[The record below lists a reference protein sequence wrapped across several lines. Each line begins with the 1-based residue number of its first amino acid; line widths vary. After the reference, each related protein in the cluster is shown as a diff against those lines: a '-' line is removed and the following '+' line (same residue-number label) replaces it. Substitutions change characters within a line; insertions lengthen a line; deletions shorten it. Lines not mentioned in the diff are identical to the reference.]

1 MDKETLKK
9 ANEIDAKINQLETVL
24 NCFEWEI
31 DYGGGST
38 NPQIIIE
45 FDRGDGR
52 ECKKLPMPLN
62 DSLISMLKSHIK
74 LELDF
79 LNNELKAL

>member
-9 ANEIDAKINQLETVL
+9 ANLINSKINQLETAL
-24 NCFEWEI
+24 DCFEWEPY
-31 DYGGGST
+31 YGGGST

-45 FDRGDGR
+45 FDGGDGR
-52 ECKKLPMPLN
+52 ENQKLPMPLN
-62 DSLISMLKSHIK
+62 DSLISILKSHIK